1 MDESICSGGLRTQ
14 MWHTETSLFKK
25 KNKKKKLNYKI

>member
-25 KNKKKKLNYKI
+25 KKLKKKLNHKI